1 MLRYMNNHSCSNQGN
16 SDKRNTVS
24 DNIFLYSL
32 FCFLVCNELI
42 IAGTFTS
49 PFHILIFLLNV
60 TRCGFGL
67 LMYGFGSKKALIEDF
82 ASAALTEYS
91 VLVINGYLPSINLK
105 QVDILKYNSR

>member
-1 MLRYMNNHSCSNQGN
+1 MIEGTLSVITY
-16 SDKRNTVS
+16 
-24 DNIFLYSL
+24 

-49 PFHILIFLLNV
+49 LFHILLFLLNV
-60 TRCGFGL
+60 ARCGFGL
-67 LMYGFGSKKALIEDF
+67 LMYGFGSKKSLIEDF